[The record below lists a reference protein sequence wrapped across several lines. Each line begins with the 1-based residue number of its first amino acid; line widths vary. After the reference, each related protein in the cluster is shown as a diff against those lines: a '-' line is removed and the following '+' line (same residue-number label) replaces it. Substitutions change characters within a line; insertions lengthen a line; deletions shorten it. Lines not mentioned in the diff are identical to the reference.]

1 MSTLSKSIVLNMS
14 DMFEKIVA
22 VKVSAKTGFGF
33 NELIKVLDFKFE
45 IKWLF
50 TFYDKIKLL

>member
-50 TFYDKIKLL
+50 T